1 MKRPWNRSNSNIYSL
16 VTFNDFNDFNM
27 NICTYVSVVNMNPRQ
42 YIIAID
48 YNTLTYSYL
57 AKNVSKIILQS
68 LSIKNIG
75 LVKNLGKKSGF
86 NFDKQKYLKHNNL
99 ITSWKETSVL
109 KNTSFLVE
117 LKDKKKIFEMNDHC
131 LFLFSVKSFK
141 NFANELLTF
150 DHLINKKIIL

>member
-42 YIIAID
+42 YIISID

-75 LVKNLGKKSGF
+75 LVKILGKKSGF
-86 NFDKQKYLKHNNL
+86 NFDKKKYLKHNNL
-99 ITSWKETSVL
+99 ITRWKGTSVL
-109 KNTSFLVE
+109 EDTSFLVE
-117 LKDKKKIFEMNDHC
+117 LKDQKKIYEMNDHC
-131 LFLFSVKSFK
+131 LFLFNVKSFK
-141 NFANELLTF
+141 NFENDFLTL

>member
-42 YIIAID
+42 YIISID

-57 AKNVSKIILQS
+57 SKNVSKIILQS

-75 LVKNLGKKSGF
+75 LVKNLGKKSGY

-99 ITSWKETSVL
+99 ITGWKETSVL

-141 NFANELLTF
+141 NFTNEFLTF

>member
-42 YIIAID
+42 YIISID

-75 LVKNLGKKSGF
+75 LVKNLGKKSGY
-86 NFDKQKYLKHNNL
+86 NFDKQKYLKHNDL
-99 ITSWKETSVL
+99 ITVWKETSVL

-131 LFLFSVKSFK
+131 LFLFRVKSFK
-141 NFANELLTF
+141 NFANEFLTL